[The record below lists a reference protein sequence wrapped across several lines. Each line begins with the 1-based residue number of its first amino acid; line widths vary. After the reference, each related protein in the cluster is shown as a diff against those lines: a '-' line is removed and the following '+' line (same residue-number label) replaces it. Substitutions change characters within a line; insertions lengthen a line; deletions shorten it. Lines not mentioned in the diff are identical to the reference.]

1 MNTHDQEQAEATTV
15 LAFPLNLQTRA
26 LDAGSIVIES
36 DLSDGTLAMLSAN
49 STITIRIKDP
59 QSYADAAEELAKV
72 KGVTKRIEDQRKEL
86 TKPLDDEKKRVMDYV
101 RPFTDALFRVEVA
114 LKKGLGE
121 YDAEQERKQRL
132 AQAEAEEKARKE
144 QERLEKRAETAEAS
158 GKAEKA
164 DALREQASTLVYA
177 APAPM
182 ETAPA
187 VKGLSKTKKYAGEV
201 TDLLTL
207 AKACVAQSLLAEAG
221 GDPAKLMQIV
231 TGYAQNPAPLKL
243 ITADTKVIGQ
253 MVTALKEDFKYPG
266 IRVTAD
272 NTYSSRAK

>member
-1 MNTHDQEQAEATTV
+1 MSTVEQEHEQSAP
-15 LAFPLNLQTRA
+15 LAFPLALTTKA

-36 DLSDGTLAMLSAN
+36 DLSDGTLAMLSVN
-49 STITIRIKDP
+49 SAITIKVADP
-59 QSYADAAEELAKV
+59 QTYAEAADELAKV
-72 KGVTKRIEDQRKEL
+72 KGVAKRIEEQRKEL

-101 RPFTDALFRVEVA
+101 RPFTDALSRVETA

-158 GKAEKA
+158 GKVEKA
-164 DALREQASTLVYA
+164 DALREQATTLVYA
-177 APAPM
+177 APAPVAA
-182 ETAPA
+182 APA
-187 VKGLSKTKKYAGEV
+187 VKGLSKTKRYSGEC
-201 TDLLTL
+201 TDLMAL
-207 AKACVAQSLLAEAG
+207 AKACVAQSLLVEAG

-231 TGYAQNPAPLKL
+231 TDHAQNAAPLKL

-253 MVTALKEDFKYPG
+253 MVTALKEDFNYPG

-272 NTYSSRAK
+272 NNYSSRSK